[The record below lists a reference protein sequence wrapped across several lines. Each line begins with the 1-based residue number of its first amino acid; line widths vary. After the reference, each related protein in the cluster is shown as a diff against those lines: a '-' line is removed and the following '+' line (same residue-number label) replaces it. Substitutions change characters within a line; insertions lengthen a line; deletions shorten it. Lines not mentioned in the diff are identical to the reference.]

1 MTSVPP
7 PTWAHPGAP
16 PPLPERPEGA
26 PPSRPGGQGDLPP
39 WRPWTGIV
47 AVVAALAVPIVLSVV
62 AAVVAAAA
70 GSEVDDELPSQAVIA
85 LTFLQDLGFIAV
97 ALLFARLAR
106 WPSAGDFG
114 LRGTAVWRAI
124 GLLVAIY
131 VGFTVMAGIW
141 TTALGIDEE
150 QTQLDRLGV
159 DESTLALVLVMV
171 LVTVLAPLA
180 EEVLFRGYMFT
191 ALRNWRGMWP
201 AALITGVVF
210 GAIHTGS
217 TPVAL
222 LVPLAVFGVGLCLLY
237 AWTGSLYPPIA
248 LHAVN
253 NSIAFG
259 VSVEW
264 TWGIAPLVVGATAAS
279 LGLAWLLGRALG
291 RGPLA
296 PAPAR
301 A

>member
-1 MTSVPP
+1 VTSVPP

-26 PPSRPGGQGDLPP
+26 PPPREGGAGDLPP

-47 AVVAALAVPIVLSVV
+47 AVIAALAVPLVLSVV
-62 AAVVAAAA
+62 AAVAASAA
-70 GSEVDDELPSQAVIA
+70 GRAIDDELPSGLVIA
-85 LTFLQDLGFIAV
+85 LTFLQDIGFIAV

-106 WPSAGDFG
+106 RPTAADFG
-114 LRGTAVWRAI
+114 LRGTAVLRAI
-124 GLLVAIY
+124 GLLVATY
-131 VGFTVMAGIW
+131 VGFVVLAGIW

-150 QTQLDRLGV
+150 QTQLDDLGV

-171 LVTVLAPLA
+171 LVTVAAPLA
-180 EEVLFRGYMFT
+180 EEVLFRGYLFT
-191 ALRNWRGMWP
+191 ALRNWRGLWP
-201 AALITGVVF
+201 AAVISGIVF
-210 GAIHTGS
+210 GAIHAGS
-217 TPVAL
+217 TPLGL
-222 LVPLAVFGVGLCLLY
+222 LVPLAVFGVGLALLY
-237 AWTGSLYPPIA
+237 AWTRSLYPPIA

-253 NSIAFG
+253 NAIAFG
-259 VSVEW
+259 VAVEW
-264 TWGIAPLVVGATAAS
+264 TWGIAPLVVGAPAAS

-296 PAPAR
+296 PAR